1 MTIKLSKLFVRHV
14 SSINN
19 LFNHR
24 NNKLKVEKAVSSN
37 RDTCAAITLIRYAS
51 YQCLGFSTIDQ

>member
-1 MTIKLSKLFVRHV
+1 MTIKLSKLFMRHI

-24 NNKLKVEKAVSSN
+24 NNKLKVEKAVSS
-37 RDTCAAITLIRYAS
+37 TAS
-51 YQCLGFSTIDQ
+51 NNPDQIC